1 LKRNQ
6 TSGWNTGIQTL
17 KTKKKIKKSNREG
30 EEGVSSVVLE
40 NINKKFGTFHAVRN
54 LELEIKEG
62 EFFTFLGP
70 SGCGKTTTLRMIAG
84 FYYPS
89 TGSIKFGGRDVT
101 KVVPEK
107 RNTGMVFQNY
117 ALFPHMT
124 VFENVAFGLK
134 VRKMASLQ
142 IKQKVNAALK
152 KVRLDSYSN
161 WQVSQLSG
169 GQQQRVALA
178 RALVIEPDILLLDE
192 PLSNL
197 DARLRDDM
205 RTEILRLQKEYNI
218 TTIYVTHDQTEA
230 LSMSDRI
237 AVFNFGECQ
246 QIGTPKEIYNQPV
259 NDFVASFIGET
270 NLIPVVMKGRSD
282 KMIKVC
288 WEEQEHCSFLI
299 EPSEMTEA
307 ENTEYSLL
315 SLSIRP
321 ESIEL
326 YVEKKEKENVL
337 EGKVEMVQFTGAAVH
352 LFVKVHS
359 RIIQV
364 LILNNRYMIEL
375 KRNETVY
382 LKFPKHA
389 LRIVPRLTGGG
400 LHEK

>member
-1 LKRNQ
+1 M
-6 TSGWNTGIQTL
+6 SGWNIGIQIS
-17 KTKKKIKKSNREG
+17 KIKKKTRKSKEKG

-40 NINKKFGTFHAVRN
+40 NVHKYFGDFHAVKN
-54 LELEIKEG
+54 LKLDIQEG

-89 TGSIKFGGRDVT
+89 SGIVKFGDRDVT

-117 ALFPHMT
+117 ALFPHMS

-134 VRKMASLQ
+134 VRKLAASTITSKVMAAL
-142 IKQKVNAALK
+142 QKVK
-152 KVRLDSYSN
+152 LDQYSGR
-161 WQVSQLSG
+161 QVSQLSG

-205 RTEILRLQKEYNI
+205 RIEILRLQKEYGI
-218 TTIYVTHDQTEA
+218 TTVYVTHDQTEA

-237 AVFNFGECQ
+237 AVFNAGECQ
-246 QIGTPKEIYNQPV
+246 QIGTPSEIYNEPA

-270 NLIPVVMKGRSD
+270 NLIPIQIKERREKEVAVV
-282 KMIKVC
+282 
-288 WEEQEHCSFLI
+288 WEE
-299 EPSEMTEA
+299 SEDCLFVVKQPGNEIGEEMGKSA
-307 ENTEYSLL
+307 
-315 SLSIRP
+315 LSISVRP
-321 ESIEL
+321 EAIRFYNEKQEEANVVEGTVEL
-326 YVEKKEKENVL
+326 
-337 EGKVEMVQFTGAAVH
+337 VQFTGAAIH
-352 LFVKVHS
+352 LFVNVHS

-364 LILNNRYMIEL
+364 MVLNDQYRHEPVPGQV
-375 KRNETVY
+375 VY
-382 LKFPKHA
+382 LKFPEHA
-389 LRIVPRLTGGG
+389 IRIVPRLMGGG
-400 LHEK
+400 GHGQ